1 MEFGSSY
8 GWAPW
13 LTRAI
18 HTRRSACM
26 KLIHRLLE
34 ATDEFGCVPEAMHR
48 RFCLFSMKDFAAFSG
63 CSIENPFAGQVEVPL
78 EVEEAPQR
86 YSLERAGWFHWISTF
101 QQHEN
106 RMFPTSFLRKRTR
119 RLQKKRRKMRQRS
132 KWAQQVQDFC
142 CPPKSLW
149 TMHFAFSTVF
159 LQNFPVALSAW
170 RFRGAANRKRS
181 GKTGEKQPEVVS
193 S

>member
-1 MEFGSSY
+1 
-8 GWAPW
+8 
-13 LTRAI
+13 
-18 HTRRSACM
+18 M

-101 QQHEN
+101 Q
-106 RMFPTSFLRKRTR
+106 LRSNSMKIECSPLRFWGSAPEDYKRSVAR
-119 RLQKKRRKMRQRS
+119 WDNAPS
-132 KWAQQVQDFC
+132 EHN
-142 CPPKSLW
+142 KSR
-149 TMHFAFSTVF
+149 TF
-159 LQNFPVALSAW
+159 VALPKVCELCILLSQQFSSKTFPWLLVLGGFEERPIGSAAGRLVRSSLKW
-170 RFRGAANRKRS
+170 LAA
-181 GKTGEKQPEVVS
+181 KQPDCGVPICFKKNVFAPLH
-193 S
+193 

>member
-1 MEFGSSY
+1 MLIIGMEFGSSY

-34 ATDEFGCVPEAMHR
+34 ATDEFGCVKEAMHR
-48 RFCLFSMKDFAAFSG
+48 RFCLFSMKHFAALSR

-86 YSLERAGWFHWISTF
+86 YSLERAG
-101 QQHEN
+101 
-106 RMFPTSFLRKRTR
+106 
-119 RLQKKRRKMRQRS
+119 
-132 KWAQQVQDFC
+132 
-142 CPPKSLW
+142 
-149 TMHFAFSTVF
+149 
-159 LQNFPVALSAW
+159 
-170 RFRGAANRKRS
+170 
-181 GKTGEKQPEVVS
+181 
-193 S
+193 